1 MENINITLDENT
13 NIIKAN
19 ENILNLITPISKNQL
34 KKMKKRENWEKFK
47 KEKRIKEKV
56 NNIKIR

>member
-34 KKMKKRENWEKFK
+34 KKMKKRENWEKIK